1 MSDALENLI
10 DHGKVWRGGQL
21 NARKARVIQTGH
33 AVLNQ
38 FLPGGG
44 WPRAA
49 LTEILLDGPGSG
61 ELQLVLPALTHL
73 CGQDSSDVNRWISW
87 IAPPYVPYA
96 PALSKAGI
104 NLSRMLLVHAR
115 KGLDVMWAAEQALRC
130 GTCSAVLVWA
140 PDRVNAKALRR
151 LQLAAEEGDSWGV
164 VVRGA
169 RAQSDSSPAAVR
181 LRLSSDEHGR
191 TLHLLKSR
199 GGRPL
204 RMAADFLNP

>member
-1 MSDALENLI
+1 MSDALEYLI
-10 DHGKVWRGGQL
+10 DHGKVWRGGSM
-21 NARKARVIQTGH
+21 AVTRVRVIPTGH

-49 LTEILLDGPGSG
+49 LTEILLDGPGNG
-61 ELQLVLPALTHL
+61 ELQLVLPALTQL
-73 CGQDSSDVNRWISW
+73 CAEGSADVNRWIGW
-87 IAPPYVPYA
+87 VAPPYVPYA
-96 PALSKAGI
+96 PALSQAGI

-140 PDRVNAKALRR
+140 PKANTKALRR
-151 LQLAAEEGDSWGV
+151 LQLAAEEGDSWGIV
-164 VVRGA
+164 IRDA
-169 RAQSDSSPAAVR
+169 HAQRESSPAAVR
-181 LRLSSDEHGR
+181 LRLSSDEQGR

-204 RMAADFLNP
+204 RMAADFLTP